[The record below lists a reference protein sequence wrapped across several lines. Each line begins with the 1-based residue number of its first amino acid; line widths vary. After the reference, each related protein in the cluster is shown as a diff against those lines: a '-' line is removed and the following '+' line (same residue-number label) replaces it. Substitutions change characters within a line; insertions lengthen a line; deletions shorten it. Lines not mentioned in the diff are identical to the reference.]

1 MIHVSLLLM
10 TTYFCHPHKPIS
22 VIHMCLRY
30 LDRGPAAEIVA
41 SCPLYVS
48 GAEGLGL
55 AGVRAAAVAMAR
67 DGGGRRP

>member
-1 MIHVSLLLM
+1 
-10 TTYFCHPHKPIS
+10 
-22 VIHMCLRY
+22 MCLRY